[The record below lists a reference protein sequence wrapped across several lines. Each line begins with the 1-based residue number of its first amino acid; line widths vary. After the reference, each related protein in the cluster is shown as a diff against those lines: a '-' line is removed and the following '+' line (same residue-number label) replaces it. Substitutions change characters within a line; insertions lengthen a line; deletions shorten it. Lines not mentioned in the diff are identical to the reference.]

1 MDRKLRKKQ
10 LAVKMANNQL
20 KILSVF
26 DKKSLIAARILT
38 GDYSLEI
45 DDWGF
50 LIASSET
57 IIKLSNYLKKDI
69 DFKHKYTGHPTKC
82 LFGYIIFRT
91 LI

>member
-57 IIKLSNYLKKDI
+57 IIKLSNYLKKI
-69 DFKHKYTGHPTKC
+69 LTSNINTRVTQLNVYLVILLYPV
-82 LFGYIIFRT
+82 R
-91 LI
+91 